1 VFTEDFPQAALD
13 GLTQYGPAALSAA
26 IVLIGGW
33 FLSKWLSRLVIQ
45 AIPARRAFD
54 DTIRPLTAQVV
65 RYAILIFAIVIAL
78 GELGVQTTS
87 ILAVL
92 GAAGLAIALALQE
105 TLRNLAA
112 GIMLIWLRPL
122 RAGEYIDAEGAA
134 GTVMEIGIFATRL
147 RSAEGIYVFVPND
160 KIWGATITNYSRDP
174 SRRFDFIVGIAYQ
187 ADIPRAREILLAI
200 AHEDTRIL
208 TDPEPVVYVNNLG
221 DSSVEMMLRVWIGTN
236 DYWDVRLNISEKAKL
251 GFDAAGIEIPFP
263 QITLNAPAGAPPLF
277 AVSESRQAPSGAA
290 KPRAKSSGPPSGP
303 TPSPAGKSASRKRA
317 PRAAPSEED

>member
-1 VFTEDFPQAALD
+1 VFNEDFPRAALD
-13 GLTQYGPAALSAA
+13 GLAQYGPAVLSAA
-26 IVLIGGW
+26 IVMIVGW

-45 AIPARRAFD
+45 AMPARRAFD
-54 DTIRPLTAQVV
+54 DTIRPLTAQIV
-65 RYAILIFAIVIAL
+65 RYGILIFAIVIAL

-122 RAGEYIDAEGAA
+122 KAGEYIDAEGAA

-160 KIWGATITNYSRDP
+160 KIWGANITNYSRDP

-187 ADIPRAREILLAI
+187 ADIARAREILLDI
-200 AHEDTRIL
+200 AHQDTRIL
-208 TDPEPVVYVNNLG
+208 KDPEPVVYVDNLG
-221 DSSVEMMLRVWIGTN
+221 DSSVNVMLRVWIGTN

-251 GFDAAGIEIPFP
+251 GFDQAGIEIPFP
-263 QITLNAPAGAPPLF
+263 QVTLNAPAGETPLLVVGEGRDKS
-277 AVSESRQAPSGAA
+277 AGGSPA
-290 KPRAKSSGPPSGP
+290 KPS
-303 TPSPAGKSASRKRA
+303 SPARGPAKPAAARKTTPRKRT
-317 PRAAPSEED
+317 PRAAPSEEE